1 MCVLACGAPDTP
13 NSVAQRLLLRTTRVR
28 GALPE
33 CSCKKQMTPEGI
45 ELRTFWV
52 TGGRASLT
60 LL

>member
-1 MCVLACGAPDTP
+1 MLVRGAPDTP

-33 CSCKKQMTPEGI
+33 CSSKKQMTPEGI